1 MLKNLHFLTS
11 DQLTIQEVQRFIEE
25 WNNSEPNIEVQTSG
39 STGEPKKHS
48 FKKSQLE
55 ASAQN
60 TIQTF
65 GVKKGAKAYLCL
77 STHTIA
83 GKLTVVRAILNEM
96 ELIVGDVSSDA
107 LEKGLPE
114 IELAA
119 VVPLQLHHLIKN
131 NVTFPTVKTLL
142 VGGGPISKELCSQ
155 LFDRGIT
162 AIHTYGMTETLTHVA
177 YRRIG
182 AIQEEFFTPMPGVKF
197 GLKEKRLLISYP
209 AIGVHQ
215 LQTNDLVQ
223 FNSNGQFSVVG
234 RSDLIINSGGI
245 KFNPEELERQISS
258 EMTVP
263 YFFFG
268 LPDDQLGEKLVLV
281 CEGIANQLTKE
292 QLNRIKIIVPAYA
305 NPKEVI
311 FIEQFVRSQ
320 SMKILRKETMN
331 KH

>member
-11 DQLTIQEVQRFIEE
+11 NQLTIQEVNRFIQE
-25 WNNSEPNIEVQTSG
+25 WSNSEPNIEVQTSG
-39 STGEPKKHS
+39 STGEPKKLS
-48 FKKSQLE
+48 FKKKQLE

-65 GVKKGAKAYLCL
+65 GVKKGANAYLCL
-77 STHTIA
+77 STNTIA
-83 GKLTVVRAILNEM
+83 GKLMVIRAILNDM

-107 LEKGLPE
+107 LERGLPE

-119 VVPLQLHHLIKN
+119 AVPLQLHHLIKN
-131 NVTFPTVKTLL
+131 NVSFPKVKTLL
-142 VGGGPISKELCSQ
+142 IGGGPINDEICRKLSY
-155 LFDRGIT
+155 RGIT

-182 AIQEEFFTPMPGVKF
+182 AMQEELFTPMPGVKL
-197 GLKEKRLLISYP
+197 GHKEERLTITYP
-209 AIGVHQ
+209 AIGVQQ
-215 LQTNDLVQ
+215 LETKDLVQ

-245 KFNPEELERQISS
+245 KFNPEELEHQISS

-268 LPDDQLGEKLVLV
+268 LPDDQLGEKIVLV
-281 CEGIANQLTKE
+281 CEGNVIQLTKE
-292 QLNRIKIIVPAYA
+292 QLNRINNLLPAYA

-311 FIEQFVRSQ
+311 YLEQFVRSE